1 MGGFGFRR
9 KGNDLNLDTPRM
21 PPHVYRHIRE
31 KVHAALRQRFLVVAS
46 PIESPGKIDYGD
58 VDVFVCWDTVGRFGE
73 CDSVQAIRKCLDA
86 TELENIRLLVGAA
99 HALVERKQNVT
110 AQLAIPWPET
120 AGMETTEES
129 RPRLAQ
135 IDFHIC
141 CSLQDLEWQIFQC
154 AHGDIFWFMH
164 TMLRP
169 FGLTLGVAGLQLR
182 IAEIEDETNNHEI
195 FLSNQSSEI
204 LKFLGLRP
212 EGIEWERPFQ
222 SNDGLFDYAS
232 TCRFFHDFGD
242 ENLSEADRKRM
253 RSRKVYR
260 TWVEE
265 FLPTYRARGSFRGT
279 VPSRAQVRD
288 DAMKFFSGPRL
299 LRTSKS
305 DKEASLFFSVKEAYH
320 ARRLAFRR
328 DQQID
333 LYPRVIL
340 PCLYDQLPK
349 VLSVN
354 WLGNA
359 GRALQSIIMEGDHGY
374 GTWPVKPLKTP
385 EGLYLE
391 SDIREYIRN
400 S

>member
-9 KGNDLNLDTPRM
+9 NGNDLNLDTPRM
-21 PPHVYRHIRE
+21 PPHVYRRNRE
-31 KVHAALRQRFLVVAS
+31 NVHAALRQRFLVVAS

-58 VDVFVCWDTVGRFGE
+58 VDVFVCWDTVGRFDE
-73 CDSVQAIRKCLDA
+73 CDSVQATRKRLDA
-86 TELENIRLLVGAA
+86 TELENIRLL
-99 HALVERKQNVT
+99 
-110 AQLAIPWPET
+110 
-120 AGMETTEES
+120 
-129 RPRLAQ
+129 
-135 IDFHIC
+135 
-141 CSLQDLEWQIFQC
+141 C

-182 IAEIEDETNNHEI
+182 IEEIEDETDNHEI
-195 FLSNQSSEI
+195 FLSNRPSEV

-222 SNDGLFDYAS
+222 SHDGLFDYAS

-242 ENLSEADRKRM
+242 ENLSEADRKCM
-253 RSRKVYR
+253 RSRRVYR
-260 TWVEE
+260 AWVEK
-265 FLPTYRARGSFRGT
+265 FLPTYRARGSLPET
-279 VPSRAQVRD
+279 ASSRAQVRD

-299 LRTSKS
+299 LRISKS
-305 DKEASLFFSVKEAYH
+305 DKETSLFSSVEEAYH

-340 PCLYDQLPK
+340 PCLYNQLPK

-354 WLGNA
+354 WIDNA
-359 GRALQSIIMEGDHGY
+359 GRALQSIIIKSDHGY
-374 GTWPVKPLKTP
+374 GTWPVKSLKTP

-391 SDIREYIRN
+391 SDIREYIR
-400 S
+400 SS